1 MKRRETE
8 VTEEAEETTGSWCDR
23 PDRGHSSRS
32 VHVLVAGKV
41 QCNLRTRYYRHC
53 HHSMV
58 CGTDPC
64 ADVGEQGGSRMSKII
79 KVSTDLKVT
88 VHDFPQGT
96 IRERNRQLCELIGN
110 GCEMIEHVMPRR
122 LYNEL
127 GHMTEVKRENSK
139 CVAMLVDEEFLFKD
153 ELQFNPIG
161 CYLYETDKHGSP
173 IMGNI
178 LFVGDTYTDDG
189 ITFFRD

>member
-1 MKRRETE
+1 
-8 VTEEAEETTGSWCDR
+8 
-23 PDRGHSSRS
+23 
-32 VHVLVAGKV
+32 
-41 QCNLRTRYYRHC
+41 
-53 HHSMV
+53 
-58 CGTDPC
+58 
-64 ADVGEQGGSRMSKII
+64 MSKII
-79 KVSTDLKVT
+79 KVSTDLEVT

-96 IRERNRQLCELIGN
+96 IREQNRQLCELIGN

-127 GHMTEVKRENSK
+127 GHTTEVKRENSK
-139 CVAMLVDEEFLFKD
+139 CVAMLVDEEFLFKN

-189 ITFFRD
+189 ITFSGIEEETFNKLYEQLKQLTWKAGAK

>member
-1 MKRRETE
+1 
-8 VTEEAEETTGSWCDR
+8 
-23 PDRGHSSRS
+23 
-32 VHVLVAGKV
+32 
-41 QCNLRTRYYRHC
+41 
-53 HHSMV
+53 
-58 CGTDPC
+58 
-64 ADVGEQGGSRMSKII
+64 MSKII

-96 IRERNRQLCELIGN
+96 IREQNRQLCELIGN

-127 GHMTEVKRENSK
+127 SHTTEVKCENSK
-139 CVAMLVDEEFLFKD
+139 CVAMLVDEEFLFKN
-153 ELQFNPIG
+153 ELQLNPIG

-178 LFVGDTYTDDG
+178 LFVGDTYTGDG
-189 ITFFRD
+189 ITFSGIEEEIFNKLYEQLKQLAWKAGTK

>member
-1 MKRRETE
+1 
-8 VTEEAEETTGSWCDR
+8 
-23 PDRGHSSRS
+23 
-32 VHVLVAGKV
+32 
-41 QCNLRTRYYRHC
+41 
-53 HHSMV
+53 
-58 CGTDPC
+58 
-64 ADVGEQGGSRMSKII
+64 MSKII
-79 KVSTDLKVT
+79 KVSMDMEVT

-127 GHMTEVKRENSK
+127 WHTREVKCENSK
-139 CVAMLVDEEFLFKD
+139 CVAMLVDEEFLFKN

-178 LFVGDTYTDDG
+178 LFVGDTYTGDG
-189 ITFFRD
+189 ITFSGIEEETFNKLYRQLMELAGRSVEEEE